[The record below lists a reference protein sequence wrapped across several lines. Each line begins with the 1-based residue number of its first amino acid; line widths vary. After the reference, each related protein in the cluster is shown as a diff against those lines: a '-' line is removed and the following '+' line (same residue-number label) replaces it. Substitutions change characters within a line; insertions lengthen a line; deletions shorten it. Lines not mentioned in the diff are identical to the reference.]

1 MAKALTKIETGYS
14 GEHLAN
20 LRKQAGFTQTELASE
35 LQAVGVEVTRRMI
48 AYYESES
55 EYPPTSLLA
64 GLAKVL
70 GRSLDEVLATTPVK
84 AQAKAKASDTRLHR
98 RLQQIEK
105 LAPTEKRQIMQLID
119 AFIER
124 GQLKRKATRQSA

>member
-1 MAKALTKIETGYS
+1 MAKIETGYS

-55 EYPPTSLLA
+55 AYPPTSLLA
-64 GLAKVL
+64 GLATVL
-70 GRSLDEVLATTPVK
+70 GRSIEEVLATEPVK
-84 AQAKAKASDTRLHR
+84 AHAKGKASDTRLHR

-105 LAPTEKRQIMQLID
+105 LEPPEKRQIMQLID

-124 GQLKRKATRQSA
+124 GQLKRHAQRAKA